1 MKFWK
6 RQLLGYAA
14 SIAGVTLV
22 GLIYWPLYDKIRAGT
37 ATSLLLL
44 LVLLIATRF
53 GTGPAICTAIASA
66 ICLNFFFVPPPF
78 DVTFPV
84 GWNLVALLAFSV
96 VAIVVGQLS
105 ARLQRRATEIQRL
118 YDQLRKSFDQAS
130 KMEALKQSERLKSA
144 LLDAVTHDLRT
155 PLTSIKA
162 AATALKNSQN
172 GGQSLADLK
181 PAAERDFLNVIV
193 DQSDRLNRFIEGMLE
208 LAKVQSGNFGERTS
222 TDSAEEIITAA
233 LARAE
238 NILSGHQVTY
248 GCEDD
253 LVMSSVNPKAIAQ
266 VIFSLLENAARC
278 APRGSEI
285 TITAERAGDEVRIA
299 VEDAGPG
306 IPPQYRQQ
314 VFEKFFQ
321 VPAGHSDVTSIGAGL
336 GLGLA
341 IARGIVEAHG
351 GKIWIEGRKD
361 GMPGTAVVFTLEA
374 AAEAAAA
381 TPDPSVSDPKT
392 RYQMWTN
399 SGGY

>member
-1 MKFWK
+1 MTFWK
-6 RQLLGYAA
+6 RQFLGYAA
-14 SIAGVTLV
+14 SIAGIVLV

-44 LVLLIATRF
+44 VVLLIATTF
-53 GTGPAICTAIASA
+53 GTGPAIFTAIAGA
-66 ICLNFFFVPPPF
+66 ICLNFFFVPPLF

-84 GWNLVALLAFSV
+84 GWNLVALITLTV
-96 VAIVVGQLS
+96 VAIVAGQLS
-105 ARLQRRATEIQRL
+105 TRLKRRAAEIQRL
-118 YDQLRKSFDQAS
+118 YDQLRESFDQAS
-130 KMEALKQSERLKSA
+130 KMEALKQSDQLKSA

-172 GGQSLADLK
+172 SGQSLSGLK
-181 PAAERDFLNVIV
+181 PAAEKDLLNVIV

-238 NILSGHQVTY
+238 HMLSGHQVTY
-248 GCEDD
+248 NCEDD

-266 VIFSLLENAARC
+266 VVFSLLENAARY

-285 TITAERAGDEVRIA
+285 TITAGRAGDEVRIA
-299 VEDAGPG
+299 VDDAGPG
-306 IPPQYRQQ
+306 IPPQYHQQ

-321 VPAGHSDVTSIGAGL
+321 VPTGHSDGGSFGAGL

-361 GMPGTAVVFTLEA
+361 GMAGTAVVFTLK
-374 AAEAAAA
+374 AAAA
-381 TPDPSVSDPKT
+381 TPEPVGKVLE
-392 RYQMWTN
+392 N
-399 SGGY
+399 